1 MRPVNGFTLIELLVA
16 MLAASVLSL
25 AALQVYGAYHRPY
38 LHLSGEYQKESAA
51 ILEGL
56 RRMNPYAD
64 GPVDTR

>member
-25 AALQVYGAYHRPY
+25 AALQVYGAYHRLY

-51 ILEGL
+51 ILEKL

>member
-1 MRPVNGFTLIELLVA
+1 

-25 AALQVYGAYHRPY
+25 VALQVYGAYHRLY